1 MRDHRAQHRAHDGF
15 VRETFTQ
22 PRDDARQT
30 VREFLDRY
38 PKPAYMSEVEH
49 WRELSGG
56 EIRVHDEAAANGSLN
71 GTTPKSDSRIVH
83 EETCGNCRRCR
94 SSIAHRL
101 ECGDACICSPTKGVR
116 YCQNEVAF
124 LRSPN
129 GGRPRR
135 KVRRAHVRARCRGFL
150 RKRKR

>member
-1 MRDHRAQHRAHDGF
+1 MAGPQTPRELADRTRDHRAQHRARDGF

-56 EIRVHDEAAANGSLN
+56 KIEF
-71 GTTPKSDSRIVH
+71 TM
-83 EETCGNCRRCR
+83 RR
-94 SSIAHRL
+94 
-101 ECGDACICSPTKGVR
+101 
-116 YCQNEVAF
+116 
-124 LRSPN
+124 LRTA
-129 GGRPRR
+129 
-135 KVRRAHVRARCRGFL
+135 V
-150 RKRKR
+150 

>member
-1 MRDHRAQHRAHDGF
+1 MRDHRTQHRARDGF

-56 EIRVHDEAAANGSLN
+56 EIEFTMRRLRTAV
-71 GTTPKSDSRIVH
+71 
-83 EETCGNCRRCR
+83 CR
-94 SSIAHRL
+94 
-101 ECGDACICSPTKGVR
+101 
-116 YCQNEVAF
+116 
-124 LRSPN
+124 
-129 GGRPRR
+129 GRPRWATA
-135 KVRRAHVRARCRGFL
+135 KEGEARARARRVL
-150 RKRKR
+150 RPVSPEEETLVRNLADAAESFPSIEGLISIP